1 MPGRAFHLEARS
13 PAPHIAVSVTAG
25 EGQNPTRDPSVP
37 GAAPPSAGI
46 TQHVPP
52 SGAQHPL
59 QPSALSPHRCHMQHS
74 YQPLLAMLCPPG
86 AGSPKRSGPISL
98 LSTQPP
104 RWGQLR
110 PFPALYHLLPMPAS
124 RQGAIPH
131 HPDGHQPTPQRYG
144 MATGRRSSAAPTP
157 TRSHSV
163 PKEQRLPTRQQWGAP
178 PPCAAGC
185 WARHGYGTA
194 QIRKRGRKA
203 GEGRPRANP
212 RLQGLPLAGPGHG
225 TAAALQLT
233 RADRLPMA
241 IPDVDKRVA
250 GGH

>member
-13 PAPHIAVSVTAG
+13 PDPHIAVSVTAG
-25 EGQNPTRDPSVP
+25 EAQNPTRDPSVP

-86 AGSPKRSGPISL
+86 AGSPKQSGPISL

-124 RQGAIPH
+124 GQEAIPH

-178 PPCAAGC
+178 PPQ
-185 WARHGYGTA
+185 R
-194 QIRKRGRKA
+194 R
-203 GEGRPRANP
+203 
-212 RLQGLPLAGPGHG
+212 RLQGKARLRHG
-225 TAAALQLT
+225 TDKEAGQEGRRGAAPSQPTAAGSAPR
-233 RADRLPMA
+233 RAEPRHRRCPSA
-241 IPDVDKRVA
+241 NE
-250 GGH
+250 G